1 MKLLRHGNP
10 GAEKPGLMGADGAIR
25 DLSAHIA
32 DIDGTM
38 LSADK
43 LAELR
48 AIDAAS
54 LPAVA
59 SGTRYGPPVAN
70 VGKVIC
76 IGLNYSDHAK
86 ETGMPIPAEPIVFM
100 KGTSA
105 IVGPDDNVVLPR
117 GSEKGDW
124 EVELG
129 VIIGKHAKY
138 VSEADALDYVAG
150 YSVVNDVSERHLQ
163 LEGTG
168 QWDKG
173 KTCDT
178 FCPFGPWLVTAD
190 EVPDPQA
197 LDMWLDLDGHRYQ
210 DGNTHTMIF
219 SVAQIVSYLSSFV
232 SLYPGDLIAT
242 GTPPGVGAGL
252 KPPVFLKPGNVMRVG
267 IQGLGEQTQNVL
279 RDE

>member
-1 MKLLRHGNP
+1 MKLLRHGDA
-10 GAEKPGLMGADGAIR
+10 GVEKPGLMDAHGTAR

-32 DIDGTM
+32 EIDAAG
-38 LSADK
+38 LNPHK

-48 AIDAAS
+48 GIDPAS
-54 LPAVA
+54 LPAVPA
-59 SGTRYGPPVAN
+59 GTRYGPPVAN
-70 VGKVIC
+70 VGKVVC

-86 ETGMPIPAEPIVFM
+86 ETNMPIPEEPIVFM

-105 IVGPDDNVVLPR
+105 ITGPNDDVVLPR
-117 GSEKGDW
+117 GAEKGDW

-129 VIIGKHAKY
+129 VVIGRHAKY

-150 YSVVNDVSERHLQ
+150 YCVVNDVSERHLQ

-168 QWDKG
+168 QWVKG

-197 LDMWLDLDGHRYQ
+197 LDMWLDVDGHRYQ
-210 DGNTHTMIF
+210 NGNTRTMIF
-219 SVAQIVSYLSSFV
+219 SVAQIVSYLSGFV

-252 KPPVFLKPGNVMRVG
+252 KPPVFLKPGNVMHVG
-267 IQGLGEQTQNVL
+267 IEGLGEQTQNVL

>member
-10 GAEKPGLMGADGAIR
+10 GAEKPGLMDADGAIR

-129 VIIGKHAKY
+129 VVIGKHAKY

-210 DGNTHTMIF
+210 DGNTRTMIF

>member
-10 GAEKPGLMGADGAIR
+10 GAEKPGLMDSDGGIR

-38 LSADK
+38 LSAEK

-48 AIDAAS
+48 AIDPAS
-54 LPAVA
+54 LPTVA

-129 VIIGKHAKY
+129 VVIGKHAKY
-138 VSEADALDYVAG
+138 VSEADALNYVAG